1 MSNNLNVSIEN
12 QEKILVLILNLL
24 SSFASEIV
32 DVSILTSYS
41 LASHPYATSSLEPTY
56 VR

>member
-41 LASHPYATSSLEPTY
+41 LASQPYVTSSLEPTY